1 MIWSNICIFFSNIK
15 RKTTE
20 QRKDS
25 ATILQ
30 LFHNYYFFSTS
41 VFENSLDHSFAEC
54 PEYVLANIFEDVTVR
69 LEWEKKNTKNYKCI
83 SRHPLHHFSY
93 KHVKRLRSQFHF
105 VLAHKAVSNWVRLHL
120 TKFTNFLPERWC
132 RMPRRNGDFPVERCR
147 CIVWQALFWHL
158 P

>member
-1 MIWSNICIFFSNIK
+1 MIWSNICIFFQTSREKLLSREKTQQQSYSFFIIIIFFQLQFLRTHLIIPSRNVLNTSWLTFLRMSQWGWNERK
-15 RKTTE
+15 RI
-20 QRKDS
+20 QR
-25 ATILQ
+25 T
-30 LFHNYYFFSTS
+30 N
-41 VFENSLDHSFAEC
+41 
-54 PEYVLANIFEDVTVR
+54 
-69 LEWEKKNTKNYKCI
+69 KCI